1 MRTLNKVQLLGRLGR
16 DPEMKFTGDGSKAVT
31 TVTLATNSRRKNAAG
46 GWDEDTE
53 WHSLVAWDKLAET
66 LNEYG
71 RKGSLIY
78 VEGRLQTRQWEKN
91 GQKHSKTE
99 IVISDLILLDSKGER
114 PAPTSG
120 GIDDDGDMDV
130 PF

>member
-1 MRTLNKVQLLGRLGR
+1 MRTLNSVQLIGRLGR
-16 DPEMKFTGDGSKAVT
+16 DPEMRYLGSGKPVT

-46 GWDEDTE
+46 DWDEETE

-71 RKGSLIY
+71 RKGSLLF
-78 VEGRLQTRQWEKN
+78 VSGRLQTRQWEKD
-91 GQKHSKTE
+91 GQTHSRTE
-99 IVISDLILLDSKGER
+99 VVLNELILLDPKGATPATAER
-114 PAPTSG
+114 VDHL
-120 GIDDDGDMDV
+120 DDDADV